1 LVAAWFLVMAA
12 MVGWA
17 GVALAFE
24 TEAKNAILMD
34 YKTGAMLFGKGPD
47 ERIPPAS
54 MSKLMT
60 ALVVFDRLRDGRL
73 KLEDELP
80 VSEKAWR
87 TGGSKMFVK
96 VGDRVSVDL
105 LLRGLIVQSG
115 NDACVVLA
123 EALAGSEQAF
133 AEQMTER
140 AKEIGLTNSHFAN
153 VTGLPDPEQW
163 MSVRDLALVA
173 RYIIMNYPEYY
184 PMYSQTEFTYANIR
198 QFNRNPLLQKGVP
211 GVDGM
216 KTGHTDEAG
225 YGLVSSAIRNGHRL
239 ILVIADNA
247 SPRMRATEGERLLEY
262 GFRDFQ
268 EYKLFGPNESVQDAD
283 VWMGSQSR
291 IPLVAP
297 DGVAVTMSR
306 EARKDMVVKLVY
318 QTPVPAPIAAG
329 QVLAEL
335 QVTAPGFEPVA
346 IHLVAPEAVAE
357 AGLFGRMT
365 GALGYLIWGRS

>member
-60 ALVVFDRLRDGRL
+60 ALVVFDRLREGRL

-216 KTGHTDEAG
+216 KTGHTEEAG

-346 IHLVAPEAVAE
+346 IPLVAPEAVAE